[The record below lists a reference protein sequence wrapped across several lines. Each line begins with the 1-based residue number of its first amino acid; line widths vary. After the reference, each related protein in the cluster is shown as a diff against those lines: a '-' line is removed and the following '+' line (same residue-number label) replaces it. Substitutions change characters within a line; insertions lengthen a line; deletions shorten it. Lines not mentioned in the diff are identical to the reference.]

1 MQGKP
6 IYTSITQQ
14 EENEVAEEVREA
26 YKSISSDVNKPI
38 MCCPNSQSNYL
49 YLPKSLTT
57 KAPERREVLAG
68 NSNDENKASS
78 KHDDDES
85 DFENDSLFSFHQNEN
100 EMNEESMNNENSRD
114 DNHHNKSRSLFLDLE
129 SGEQT
134 NSRDKN
140 SGCERSSSQ
149 QSKTTSH
156 TTSARGGDEYIVNL
170 SSKTNFEMDY
180 REVESILTSVSRMD
194 KRRIQKLKDTDFYRN
209 LPYDRE
215 ECLNLSLDS
224 IDNMQSTVDS
234 AETPVVLDNIND
246 ISISHYEDDL
256 SSIATDNKD
265 EYENTSD
272 DSDDYES
279 ELAEWESISKRS
291 LRKPLRYIDR
301 DDSESF
307 FKIVRPALNPD
318 EFSESGR
325 TSSEDFKRSRRASEE
340 ISGILESSFSATT
353 YGSHDRVDGVKLVN
367 EILQTESNAFT
378 DHLTTNSSSLLGGRS
393 NDRENRENVY
403 DYHAGKRNNDNNSKS
418 PYTTFHQLTATSQYT
433 TSPLSCMNTSKD
445 TLNAADYEEIAANLS
460 YDDETLSLTLPE
472 LEEVTHQKRNNNSEM
487 KKSQFDFDFESVKK
501 ILRNHSSTDVHRSSF
516 GGDAAKG
523 FATSTR
529 NFDENE
535 NTRTFSC
542 ESPTRTRTTS
552 KTDDNFCQTSA
563 ENTDRLFR
571 MSSSTPVSAGKA
583 HPPPQ
588 PQQQGSGGYLR
599 TPSKFKSVRGNLS
612 TYISSRQCATKSAC
626 GHSKQHNRS
635 MSPRLSP
642 PRKVGQSPGRRMFQ
656 SGRNVIQNH

>member
-6 IYTSITQQ
+6 FYTSITQQ

-100 EMNEESMNNENSRD
+100 EMNEENMNNENSRD

-149 QSKTTSH
+149 QS
-156 TTSARGGDEYIVNL
+156 
-170 SSKTNFEMDY
+170 
-180 REVESILTSVSRMD
+180 
-194 KRRIQKLKDTDFYRN
+194 QKLKDTDFYRN

-325 TSSEDFKRSRRASEE
+325 TSSEDFKRSRRASEGQRDLTNGKQCFHRPLDHE
-340 ISGILESSFSATT
+340 QQL
-353 YGSHDRVDGVKLVN
+353 LV
-367 EILQTESNAFT
+367 
-378 DHLTTNSSSLLGGRS
+378 GW
-393 NDRENRENVY
+393 
-403 DYHAGKRNNDNNSKS
+403 
-418 PYTTFHQLTATSQYT
+418 
-433 TSPLSCMNTSKD
+433 
-445 TLNAADYEEIAANLS
+445 
-460 YDDETLSLTLPE
+460 
-472 LEEVTHQKRNNNSEM
+472 
-487 KKSQFDFDFESVKK
+487 SVK
-501 ILRNHSSTDVHRSSF
+501 
-516 GGDAAKG
+516 
-523 FATSTR
+523 
-529 NFDENE
+529 
-535 NTRTFSC
+535 
-542 ESPTRTRTTS
+542 
-552 KTDDNFCQTSA
+552 
-563 ENTDRLFR
+563 
-571 MSSSTPVSAGKA
+571 
-583 HPPPQ
+583 
-588 PQQQGSGGYLR
+588 
-599 TPSKFKSVRGNLS
+599 
-612 TYISSRQCATKSAC
+612 
-626 GHSKQHNRS
+626 
-635 MSPRLSP
+635 
-642 PRKVGQSPGRRMFQ
+642 
-656 SGRNVIQNH
+656 